1 MDQEI
6 DIINQNTKAEK
17 IKNFFLKNL
26 KKIITSVILVFLLIF
41 AYFII
46 LELKKRDNIKIAER
60 YNQIIIKYDE
70 NKKIN
75 IETELIAI
83 INKKHT
89 TYSPLALYFLLDN
102 EIIKDLKKIN
112 ELFDLLINKTNTDE
126 EIKNLLIYK
135 KALVNSDQ
143 INENDLLNMLKPI
156 INSDSIWKSHSL
168 FLIAEFFYSKNER
181 EKSKEFFSQILNL
194 EKSNLN
200 IKSEAQKKLN
210 RDFK

>member
-1 MDQEI
+1 M
-6 DIINQNTKAEK
+6 
-17 IKNFFLKNL
+17 
-26 KKIITSVILVFLLIF
+26 
-41 AYFII
+41 
-46 LELKKRDNIKIAER
+46 
-60 YNQIIIKYDE
+60 
-70 NKKIN
+70 
-75 IETELIAI
+75 IAI